1 MPSTLGVIVRAIQSY
16 VVRIYRRTADTRA
29 GLIEHVQSSRTAAFQ
44 SLAEL
49 CDLLSGR
56 KPFPRRARR
65 SEGRE
70 STAIGRD
77 RARN

>member
-1 MPSTLGVIVRAIQSY
+1 MRAIQSY

-49 CDLLSGR
+49 CDLLGGR
-56 KPFPRRARR
+56 KPFPRRTLR
-65 SEGRE
+65 SEGLE
-70 STAIGRD
+70 SNATGVD
-77 RARN
+77 RARD